1 MHNLST
7 QYKNVLCD
15 TVVMEPDPIM
25 PQFCAFFNA
34 SRVTDVCPH
43 YCTIPYTCNVG
54 SFFSR
59 IELDTCQANYLLLYE
74 QLWVTE
80 GTDLLAGGC
89 KKQLH
94 QLNKNLLQTAR
105 SDLHYFFS
113 INDSCAWN
121 LLPENN
127 KKCLWFH
134 NFRWKHKDE

>member
-1 MHNLST
+1 MNETKMHNLST

-43 YCTIPYTCNVG
+43 YCTIPYTCNVW

-74 QLWVTE
+74 QIWLTE
-80 GTDLLAGGC
+80 GTDLLVEAKTAASLSKW
-89 KKQLH
+89 KKI
-94 QLNKNLLQTAR
+94 LQTAR
-105 SDLHYFFS
+105 SKQRPLTAFFC
-113 INDSCAWN
+113 NKWF
-121 LLPENN
+121 LPV
-127 KKCLWFH
+127 
-134 NFRWKHKDE
+134 NFWCKHKE